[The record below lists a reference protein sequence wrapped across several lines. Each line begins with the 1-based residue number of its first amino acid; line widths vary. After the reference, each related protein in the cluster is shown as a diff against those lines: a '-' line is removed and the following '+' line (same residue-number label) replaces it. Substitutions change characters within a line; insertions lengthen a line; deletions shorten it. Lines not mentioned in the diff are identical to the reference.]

1 MLVSAALPRVI
12 PPSFGVMIRGSFR
25 RCPGH
30 RRDGNI
36 PGFDP
41 GDVNSRNRP
50 SAAFG
55 PLRKRS
61 NISLTRIIGE
71 K

>member
-30 RRDGNI
+30 GRDGNT

-50 SAAFG
+50 RPLSIRSASAQ
-55 PLRKRS
+55 
-61 NISLTRIIGE
+61 ISP
-71 K
+71 